1 MAIAVARRAARRRSP
16 AARLPASITSLAGAG
31 SKPVND
37 AAPLAGSE
45 NVVQDVRTIPSFA
58 GKTIAISASWQC
70 FRVWLGILVPQP
82 EKLLFLNK
90 YLTNRW
96 QVA

>member
-58 GKTIAISASWQC
+58 GKRSLYQH
-70 FRVWLGILVPQP
+70 LGGAFVCGW
-82 EKLLFLNK
+82 ES
-90 YLTNRW
+90 
-96 QVA
+96 